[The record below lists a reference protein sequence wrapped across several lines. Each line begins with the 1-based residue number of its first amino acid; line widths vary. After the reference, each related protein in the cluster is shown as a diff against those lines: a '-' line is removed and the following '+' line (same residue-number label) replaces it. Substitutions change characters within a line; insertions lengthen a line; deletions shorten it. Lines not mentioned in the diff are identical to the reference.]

1 MTKKIGVVVY
11 PGTNCDFDVAHAL
24 KIAGA
29 KPFRIWYKEIS
40 ELNDVDAIVIPGG
53 FSYGDYIRAGAIAA
67 QTKITEKVREMA
79 ENGMPILGICN
90 GFQVL
95 VESGIL
101 PGALTVNKTAR
112 FVCKWVHLK
121 VVRADTPFTSLFE
134 ENEVIKMPIAH
145 AEGRYIPDKN
155 FSTDL
160 VVLQYSNEKGE
171 VNENSNPNGSYLNV
185 AGISNKGKNVLGLMP
200 HPERASEKILG
211 GEDGLRMF
219 KSLLEF
225 LKR

>member
-11 PGTNCDFDVAHAL
+11 PGTNCDFDVVHAL

>member
-121 VVRADTPFTSLFE
+121 VVRTDTPFTSLFE